1 MDIKNKTS
9 MNIYYSTSLVNQF
22 NNIVTEFKLRNKRLN
37 HLKDFWEE
45 ERRGKDAAWN
55 TRHGTIWDVFMIELV
70 DNWNQQR
77 AKLQLNFGQKYVS
90 LGTE

>member
-1 MDIKNKTS
+1 
-9 MNIYYSTSLVNQF
+9 MNIYYSTSLANRF
-22 NNIVTEFKLRNKRLN
+22 NNIVTEFKLINKKLN
-37 HLKDFWEE
+37 HLKDLWEE
-45 ERRGKDAAWN
+45 ERRGNDAAWN
-55 TRHGTIWDVFMIELV
+55 TRHGTIWDVFTIELI